1 MSGIRRRLLA
11 LRTPLLCGVLILIAL
26 NAASGSVFAQRT
38 MMVQASF
45 NPTPTEQGVYVV
57 VSGRVFD
64 LDNVSLSNAVISIE
78 VISPQGTSI
87 HVAIAY
93 TDLRG
98 VFEDTFY
105 MVQSSPAGNYTA
117 FLTAEKPGYESA
129 HLTLK
134 FVYSTP
140 DFSLGL
146 SSEALT
152 IQQGQTASLTLTVLS
167 LRGFNDAVNL
177 TSINEPSG
185 VIVEFSPNSLVPSG
199 STIVN
204 VHVSFMAASGN
215 YTFEVLGV
223 SGSLTR
229 KATLQLRIEPGPL
242 QSGLAILSVIVIV
255 SVIILA
261 VRSRKS
267 RRRREQIIDEF
278 LTQSTADT
286 GYVATARVLA
296 RLEELRAMNK
306 VDESTYQRLRKDY
319 ERRLEKDKD

>member
-140 DFSLGL
+140 DFSLEL

>member
-64 LDNVSLSNAVISIE
+64 FDNVSLSNAVISIE

-140 DFSLGL
+140 DFSLEL

-185 VIVEFSPNSLVPSG
+185 VIVQFSPNSLVPSG